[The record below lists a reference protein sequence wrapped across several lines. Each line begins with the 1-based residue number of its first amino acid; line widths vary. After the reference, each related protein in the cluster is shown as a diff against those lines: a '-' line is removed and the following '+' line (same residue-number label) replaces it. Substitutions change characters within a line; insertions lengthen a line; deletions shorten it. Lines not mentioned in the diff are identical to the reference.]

1 MIRGCPNGETHRGKT
16 AVRPDEFIVG
26 HEQTQGSE
34 PSQYLKEKKT
44 TVIPKVV
51 ASEIG
56 TAQTC
61 PTFGC
66 DRGCRVRNSRVTNPV
81 VSRSPL
87 ERGAIE
93 RDSRVGENELDSKRI
108 PEYCGARGTLQ
119 ESAETI
125 P

>member
-1 MIRGCPNGETHRGKT
+1 MIRGCPNGETHYGKT
-16 AVRPDEFIVG
+16 VVRSGESIAG
-26 HEQTQGSE
+26 REQTQGSE
-34 PSQYLKEKKT
+34 PSQYLKEEKT

-56 TAQTC
+56 TAQTGN
-61 PTFGC
+61 TFGC
-66 DRGCRVRNSRVTNPV
+66 YRGCRARNSRVTNPV

-93 RDSRVGENELDSKRI
+93 CDSHVNENELDSKRV
-108 PEYCGARGTLQ
+108 PEYRGARETLR
-119 ESAETI
+119 ESTGTI

>member
-1 MIRGCPNGETHRGKT
+1 M
-16 AVRPDEFIVG
+16 
-26 HEQTQGSE
+26 
-34 PSQYLKEKKT
+34 
-44 TVIPKVV
+44 IPKVV

-56 TAQTC
+56 TAQTRS
-61 PTFGC
+61 TFGC
-66 DRGCRVRNSRVTNPV
+66 NGGCRVRNSRVTNPV
-81 VSRSPL
+81 VSRSSL

-108 PEYCGARGTLQ
+108 PEYCGARETLQ

>member
-1 MIRGCPNGETHRGKT
+1 MIPR
-16 AVRPDEFIVG
+16 
-26 HEQTQGSE
+26 
-34 PSQYLKEKKT
+34 
-44 TVIPKVV
+44 VV

-56 TAQTC
+56 TAQTS

-81 VSRSPL
+81 VSLSSL
-87 ERGAIE
+87 EREAIE

-108 PEYCGARGTLQ
+108 PEYRGARETLR
-119 ESAETI
+119 ESTETI

>member
-1 MIRGCPNGETHRGKT
+1 M
-16 AVRPDEFIVG
+16 
-26 HEQTQGSE
+26 
-34 PSQYLKEKKT
+34 
-44 TVIPKVV
+44 

-61 PTFGC
+61 YTLGC
-66 DRGCRVRNSRVTNPV
+66 GRGCRVRNSRVTNPV

-93 RDSRVGENELDSKRI
+93 CDSHVGENEPDSNEI
-108 PEYCGARGTLQ
+108 PEYRGARETLW
-119 ESAETI
+119 EATETI

>member
-1 MIRGCPNGETHRGKT
+1 
-16 AVRPDEFIVG
+16 
-26 HEQTQGSE
+26 
-34 PSQYLKEKKT
+34 
-44 TVIPKVV
+44 VIPKVV

-61 PTFGC
+61 FTFGWN
-66 DRGCRVRNSRVTNPV
+66 RGCRVRNSRVTNPV

-87 ERGAIE
+87 ERGAIAC
-93 RDSRVGENELDSKRI
+93 DSHVGENELDSKRI
-108 PEYCGARGTLQ
+108 PEYRGARETLR